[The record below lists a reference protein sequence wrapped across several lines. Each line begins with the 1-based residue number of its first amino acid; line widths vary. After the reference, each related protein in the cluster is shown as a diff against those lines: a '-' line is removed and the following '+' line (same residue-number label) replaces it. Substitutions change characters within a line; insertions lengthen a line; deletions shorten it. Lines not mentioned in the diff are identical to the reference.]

1 LLLGADVGEGVF
13 FAGLKHVAI
22 QIIASYFENKIITTK
37 PEELLEMKE

>member
-1 LLLGADVGEGVF
+1 
-13 FAGLKHVAI
+13 VAI